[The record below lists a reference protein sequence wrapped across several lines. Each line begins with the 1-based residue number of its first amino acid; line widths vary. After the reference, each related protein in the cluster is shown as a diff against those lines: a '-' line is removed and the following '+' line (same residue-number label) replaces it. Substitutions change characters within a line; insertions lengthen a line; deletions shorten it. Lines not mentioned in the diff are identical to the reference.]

1 MKKMNK
7 MYQAPK
13 VQVIE
18 LNVNKDFM
26 AGGWSGASVETQD
39 YGDTK

>member
-26 AGGWSGASVETQD
+26 ASGWSGGSV
-39 YGDTK
+39 DTEDWGTTK

>member
-26 AGGWSGASVETQD
+26 AGGWSDASVETED